1 MVMPGRNT
9 QYTLLLYAP
18 CRTPVT
24 LESLSF
30 RRLAIFRQIT
40 KNKITASTIVVTKK
54 TAVVTP
60 SAIAHSRYFT
70 SSESAMMA
78 SQQVQGLPGAK
89 TE

>member
-1 MVMPGRNT
+1 MERVEIFI
-9 QYTLLLYAP
+9 QLLYAP
-18 CRTPVT
+18 CTTPVT

-40 KNKITASTIVVTKK
+40 QNKITASTIVVTKK

-60 SAIAHSRYFT
+60 RAIVHSRYVT
-70 SSESAMMA
+70 SFAMMA
-78 SQQVQGLPGAK
+78 SQLVQGPSGAK